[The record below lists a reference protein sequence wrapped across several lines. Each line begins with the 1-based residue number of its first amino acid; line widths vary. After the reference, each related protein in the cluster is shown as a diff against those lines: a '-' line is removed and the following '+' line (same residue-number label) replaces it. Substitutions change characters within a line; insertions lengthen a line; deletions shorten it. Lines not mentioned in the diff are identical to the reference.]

1 MANITNP
8 GLSTLKVRLGYGVE
22 TTAGTKPAA
31 FTWLQRVNS
40 IGGVSLSTEQIDVS
54 AIEDDVT
61 KYTPGRQDSGGEW
74 TVTFNVNDEVIAQL
88 NTMIDAYE
96 ALTGGKR
103 MWFEVYS
110 PYMTNAFYVVA
121 APPLHLPIP
130 ETGQNEA
137 WTMELTFTIVEYQ
150 DADTAIQPTA

>member
-1 MANITNP
+1 MANISNP

-61 KYTPGRQDSGGEW
+61 KYTAGRQDTGGEW
-74 TVTFNVNDEVIAQL
+74 TVCDGSVFCRC
-88 NTMIDAYE
+88 
-96 ALTGGKR
+96 TGN
-103 MWFEVYS
+103 
-110 PYMTNAFYVVA
+110 PYDGEFGEHPKTC
-121 APPLHLPIP
+121 HS
-130 ETGQNEA
+130 
-137 WTMELTFTIVEYQ
+137 
-150 DADTAIQPTA
+150 